1 MRSLK
6 PVRQKEAISK
16 MKNFNTEPLRN
27 RVAQSIDFQF
37 YFLCVT
43 SYLCISVLKII
54 FLPTESHQPAL
65 WVAYII

>member
-43 SYLCISVLKII
+43 RTSVSLC
-54 FLPTESHQPAL
+54 
-65 WVAYII
+65 